1 MKAEEREAYFAKQIE
16 DRKKLQ
22 TELTGLLKKRSA
34 FIITK
39 KAELKKAGK
48 GDGFDEK
55 VGGFIREQAAEK
67 GFRYEK

>member
-1 MKAEEREAYFAKQIE
+1 MDKKEREAYLNKQVKE
-16 DRKKLQ
+16 RKKLQ
-22 TELTGLLKKRSA
+22 NELNGLLKKRSQ

-48 GDGFDEK
+48 GDGFDAK
-55 VGGFIREQAAEK
+55 VGGFIRAQAAKK